1 MSEPLVP
8 ARGGA
13 GAHTNDLRARSV
25 GAMAPRSVS
34 GTAVVPA
41 PPSVVFDLL
50 ADPRRHAEIDG
61 SGTVQQMTTGPDR
74 LSLGARFGM
83 GMRMSAGYRVTN
95 RVVEFEAD
103 RLIAWRHVGL
113 HRWRYELAPVEG
125 GTRVTETW
133 DATRYPA
140 PVFWVLDRLGFPAR
154 SREGIAGTLPKL
166 AAAVSS

>member
-1 MSEPLVP
+1 MSEPLVTAP
-8 ARGGA
+8 DLP

-25 GAMAPRSVS
+25 DGMASRSVS
-34 GTAVVPA
+34 GTVVVPA

-61 SGTVQQMTTGPDR
+61 SGTVQQVTSGPDR

-83 GMRMSAGYRVTN
+83 AMRMGAGYRVVN
-95 RVVEFEAD
+95 RVVEFEED

-113 HRWRYELAPVEG
+113 HRWRYELEPVEG

-140 PVFWVLDRLGFPAR
+140 PVFWVLDRLGFPEK
-154 SREGIAGTLPKL
+154 SRQGIEGTLPKL
-166 AAAVSS
+166 TAAVSS